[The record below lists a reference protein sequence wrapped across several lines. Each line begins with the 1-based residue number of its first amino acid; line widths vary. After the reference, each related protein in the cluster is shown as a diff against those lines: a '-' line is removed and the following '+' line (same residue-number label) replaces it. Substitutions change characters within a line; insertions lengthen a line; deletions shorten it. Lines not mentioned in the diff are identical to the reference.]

1 MLLLEAVARQLDDD
15 LLRDFVFIGGA
26 VAGLLITDSAAPAIR
41 ATEDVDLIVQVA
53 TLADYHRVE
62 ARGLLARYKSGGAD
76 LSLADWRSGGG
87 RNANVGE
94 HPRLFESLVPA
105 GHYHRAAAGATE
117 WSNDSAHHGA
127 GFSGD

>member
-1 MLLLEAVARQLDDD
+1 MQPARARIGNTAVGRKTGRLNPNDPNVLLLEAVARRLDDD

-62 ARGLLARYKSGGAD
+62 ARGLLAR
-76 LSLADWRSGGG
+76 
-87 RNANVGE
+87 
-94 HPRLFESLVPA
+94 
-105 GHYHRAAAGATE
+105 
-117 WSNDSAHHGA
+117 
-127 GFSGD
+127 